1 MAASGK
7 IRSWGPILATVIGL
21 ALFAFIAE
29 EAFRSCESTRNQQRQ
44 QIGEVLGKKIDYQ
57 EYQKL
62 FDEYT
67 EVMKMTQGRDN
78 LTDQEMN
85 QIKDMVWQN
94 YIQEAIIDNEAEKLG
109 LTVTDQELQNM
120 LNEGS
125 DPVLLQ
131 SPFVNQQTGRFD
143 ANALKNFL
151 AEYKKAQEL
160 NNTQVLD
167 QYGKLYKYWQ
177 FIEKNLRKQTLL
189 RKYQSLLAGCLL
201 TNPTAAQ
208 QAFRS
213 QNEES
218 DILLATF
225 PYSSV
230 EDKEVKIS
238 DADLKAK
245 FDELKSQFRLLA
257 ETRDIKFVDFQVQP
271 SNDDRTNLFK
281 QVQEERTKLA
291 TAEDPTEVVRKANSL
306 IAYIGIPQTKSFFPK
321 DIQDRLDSMAVG
333 STTPVGENLQDH
345 TYNVTRLISKQQ
357 LPDSIQYRAIQV
369 PGADGSSAKTADSIY
384 TALKAGADFEAIA
397 KKYGQ
402 TGEKIWLTSEQYQN
416 APSLDKDTKKY
427 LDILNTASLG
437 SFTNLAFSGGNMI
450 LQVLDRRAMV
460 TKYQA
465 AVIKKPIDFS
475 KTTYSSAYNK
485 FSQFVSENQTIEAME
500 KNAQKYGFTVQERKG
515 MTNSEHYVANI
526 TATREALKWIFDAK
540 KGEVSPL
547 YECGNNDHLLVV
559 AVTNINKKGLQT
571 LDNQS
576 VKDFVQQRVMNDKK
590 AEVLKNKIK
599 GAADLAAAQKL
610 GAKIDTIKQVT
621 FDAPVFIPET
631 GASEPALSGAV
642 FATSKGKVSAPV
654 KGNQGLY
661 MFQVIDKKT
670 RDVKYDEKEAQRAL
684 KQKLLQSASQYMRDL
699 YQKAN
704 VVDNRYL
711 FF

>member
-1 MAASGK
+1 MAAIGK

-44 QIGEVLGKKIDYQ
+44 QVGEVLGKKIDYQ

-62 FDEYT
+62 FDEYS
-67 EVMKMTQGRDN
+67 EVMKMTQGREN

-143 ANALKNFL
+143 ANTLKNFL

-160 NNTQVLD
+160 NNTQVLE

-189 RKYQSLLAGCLL
+189 RKYQELLAGCLL
-201 TNPTAAQ
+201 TNPANAQ
-208 QAFRS
+208 QAFRN

-230 EDKEVKIS
+230 EDKDVKIS

-245 FDELKSQFRLLA
+245 YDELKSQFRQLA
-257 ETRDIKFVDFQVQP
+257 ETRDIKYVQFQVQP
-271 SNDDRTNLFK
+271 SSEDRNTLFK
-281 QVQEERTKLA
+281 QVEEERTKLA

-306 IAYIGIPQTKSFFPK
+306 IAYIGIPQTKAFFPK

-333 STTPVGENLQDH
+333 STTPVGENLKDH
-345 TYNVTRLISKQQ
+345 TFNVTRLISKQQ
-357 LPDSIQYRAIQV
+357 MPDSIQYRAIQV

-384 TALKAGADFEAIA
+384 TALKAGADFEALA

-427 LDILNTASLG
+427 LDILNTAPTG
-437 SFTNLAFSGGNMI
+437 SYTNLPFAGGNMI

-460 TKYQA
+460 TKYLA

-500 KNAQKYGFTVQERKG
+500 KNAQKYGFTVQERKS
-515 MTNSEHYVANI
+515 MSNAEHYVANI
-526 TATREALKWIFDAK
+526 SSTRDALKWIFDAK

-547 YECGNNDHLLVV
+547 YECGNNDQLLVV
-559 AVTNINKKGLQT
+559 AVTNINKKGIQT
-571 LDNQS
+571 LDNPS
-576 VKDFVQQRVMNDKK
+576 VKDFIQQRVMSDKK
-590 AEVLKNKIK
+590 AEVLMKKAK
-599 GAADLAAAQKL
+599 TATDLAAAQKL

-642 FATSKGKVSAPV
+642 FATAKGKVSTPV

-661 MFQVIDKKT
+661 VFQVIDKKT
-670 RDVKYDEKEAQRAL
+670 RDVKYDEKEAEKAL
-684 KQKLLQSASQYMRDL
+684 KQKVLQSASQYMRDL
-699 YQKAN
+699 YQKAD

>member
-1 MAASGK
+1 MAAIGK

-208 QAFRS
+208 QAFRN

-333 STTPVGENLQDH
+333 TTTPVGENLQDH

-369 PGADGSSAKTADSIY
+369 PGADGSSAKTADSIF

-526 TATREALKWIFDAK
+526 TATRDALKWIFDAK